1 MKACV
6 LLGPLAATWY
16 KGTTELLISQEL
28 KLGYSRYRCQQE
40 ILFTE
45 PNRNEKGV
53 QATWYTTLDV
63 KRKEED
69 RFVPTVAYDETEYQ
83 RYDNYDAIEIKPYLK
98 LPKDYDGE
106 MGIGVVFFYFY
117 PELDYEIKE
126 RRADLKINGKKLFQ
140 RLIIQ
145 KRK

>member
-1 MKACV
+1 MKDC
-6 LLGPLAATWY
+6 LILGPLAATWY
-16 KGTTELLISQEL
+16 KGTTELLISKEL

-45 PNRNEKGV
+45 PNGNEKGV

-63 KRKEED
+63 NRKEED

-83 RYDNYDAIEIKPYLK
+83 RYDNYDAIEIKPYGK

-106 MGIGVVFFYFY
+106 RRIGVVFFYFY

-126 RRADLKINGKKLFQ
+126 LRADLKINGKKLFQ